1 MSDESEVTIKRVFEL
16 MDSWRHLPAYQ
27 LERRADIF
35 FALFLPEVL
44 KERFHLDQDPVLIP
58 EFPVKRT
65 RENNLPS
72 RIDYLAL
79 QRRKAG
85 EFGQG
90 FLVELKTDM
99 SSRREDQDDL
109 LHRAASRGMKCLL
122 KELLEVCGATS
133 ERPKYVYLLNLLKK
147 VELVEWDGE
156 LPMRQGFGKALKEI
170 KAKLETK
177 EAAYWPKLSVVYV
190 QPRRPEPVDI
200 VDFCEFADE
209 IKGRGEIGCLFAK
222 RLKKWASTDAG
233 SPNPKDLPPC

>member
-1 MSDESEVTIKRVFEL
+1 MADKNEITIERVFEL

-44 KERFHLDQDPVLIP
+44 RKRFHLDQDPILIP
-58 EFPVKRT
+58 EFPVKRK

-79 QRRKAG
+79 ECRKAG
-85 EFGQG
+85 EFGRG

-99 SSRREDQDDL
+99 GSRREDQDRL

-133 ERPKYVYLLNLLKK
+133 ERPKYICLLSMLNEIGLI
-147 VELVEWDGE
+147 EWDGK
-156 LPMRQGFGKALKEI
+156 LPMRQGFSKALEEI
-170 KAKLETK
+170 RAKLETK
-177 EAAYWPKLSVVYV
+177 EAAYWPELSVVYV
-190 QPRRPEPVDI
+190 QPRRPEPADV
-200 VDFCEFADE
+200 VDFCEFADK
-209 IKGRGEIGCLFAK
+209 IKKRGEIGSLFA
-222 RLKKWASTDAG
+222 RHLKEWASTDAG